1 MSSPFWYLGEEDE
14 LGFQMIGFVE
24 LLPAKWQPRWDEIQ
38 AASGR
43 DLTELVK
50 LNKED
55 CEKYLSKLELKF
67 KDQAHDP
74 ELEPLLPVIK
84 GLMRFL
90 PSGRITT
97 NEALQML
104 DNYQGTIDRE

>member
-1 MSSPFWYLGEEDE
+1 
-14 LGFQMIGFVE
+14 MIGFVE

-43 DLTELVK
+43 DLEELVR
-50 LNKED
+50 LNKKD
-55 CEKYLSKLELKF
+55 CEKDLSKLEQKF
-67 KDQAHDP
+67 KDQVHDP
-74 ELEPLLPVIK
+74 ELEPLLSVIE

-97 NEALQML
+97 DEALQML
-104 DNYQGTIDRE
+104 DSYQGTIHLE